1 VRGNECTCCSG
12 AWSEDLTWL
21 VLCMFVLGQA
31 PNELGLV
38 SKMWDLSWAW
48 VWAWTRN
55 KASRHVLL
63 MG

>member
-1 VRGNECTCCSG
+1 
-12 AWSEDLTWL
+12 
-21 VLCMFVLGQA
+21 MFVLGQA
-31 PNELGLV
+31 FNELSLV
-38 SKMWDLSWAW
+38 SKMWDLSRAW